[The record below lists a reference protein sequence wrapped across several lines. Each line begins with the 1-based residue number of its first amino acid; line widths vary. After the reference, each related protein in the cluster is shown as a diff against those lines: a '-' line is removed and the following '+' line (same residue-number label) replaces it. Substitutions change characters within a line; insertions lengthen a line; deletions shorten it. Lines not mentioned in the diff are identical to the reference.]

1 MMRVLRETRPAKEG
15 EPVLAPG
22 DPEARAFAERSMNG
36 IPLPES
42 LVKQVRQ
49 IAASANAAWLLE
61 GA

>member
-1 MMRVLRETRPAKEG
+1 
-15 EPVLAPG
+15 VLAPG

-42 LVKQVRQ
+42 LLKQVRR
-49 IAASANAAWLLE
+49 IAASAKAPWLLE